1 MKEGGLFC
9 RVSVRHVVDAFFSLS
24 PSLINIKIIYHQD
37 TIKAIVKQFLGDDE
51 DQSVLL
57 RSTEAADFHEDVQMY
72 LIKLEDD
79 GVYRTTVQRLQSVG
93 GPEPVIPKNNLAPMM
108 ALNQ

>member
-1 MKEGGLFC
+1 MCLTLFFLF
-9 RVSVRHVVDAFFSLS
+9 RLHLS
-24 PSLINIKIIYHQD
+24 NKIVYHHQD

-93 GPEPVIPKNNLAPMM
+93 GPTCTKK
-108 ALNQ
+108 

>member
-1 MKEGGLFC
+1 M
-9 RVSVRHVVDAFFSLS
+9 SVRRVFDFFFSFAFTYQNCS
-24 PSLINIKIIYHQD
+24 WPCTCIFIIIINHQD

-57 RSTEAADFHEDVQMY
+57 RSTEASDFHEDVQMY

-79 GVYRTTVQRLQSVG
+79 CVYRTTVQRLQSVG
-93 GPEPVIPKNNLAPMM
+93 GPKK
-108 ALNQ
+108 

>member
-1 MKEGGLFC
+1 LFC
-9 RVSVRHVVDAFFSLS
+9 RVSVRHVFDPFFSLS
-24 PSLINIKIIYHQD
+24 PSLIKIVYHHQD